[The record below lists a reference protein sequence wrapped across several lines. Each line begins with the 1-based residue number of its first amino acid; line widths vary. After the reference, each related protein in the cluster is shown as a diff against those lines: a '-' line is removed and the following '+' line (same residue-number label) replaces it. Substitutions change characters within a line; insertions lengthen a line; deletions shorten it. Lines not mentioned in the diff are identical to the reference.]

1 MGISSVGGG
10 FDSSAA
16 SFSRAVQNANTSGA
30 AGRMNA
36 TANGVQSAQEHED
49 SSASILDASD
59 TFTFT
64 QSAEDSQENAIH
76 SGFVR
81 NRAANETDETGATDE
96 TGVADE
102 TGETGATDETGET
115 GATDETGETG
125 ATDETG
131 ETGAA
136 DETGE
141 TGAADET
148 GETGAADETGEAG
161 GPDGPDD
168 PKGPKGPKGPK
179 HESEAEAAARM
190 QKLQQEH
197 QEAMKIFAQMM
208 ADRQKWLMQ
217 LFKIWQDTQTSIME
231 MVRDTMVNK
240 ANSFNSTYKAWTKAF
255 RGE

>member
-81 NRAANETDETGATDE
+81 NRAANETD
-96 TGVADE
+96 
-102 TGETGATDETGET
+102 ETGATDETGET

-217 LFKIWQDTQTSIME
+217 LFKIWQDTQTSMME
-231 MVRDTMVNK
+231 MVRDTMLNK
-240 ANSFNSTYKAWTKAF
+240 ANSFNSMYKAWTKAF

>member
-102 TGETGATDETGET
+102 TGETGAT
-115 GATDETGETG
+115 
-125 ATDETG
+125 
-131 ETGAA
+131 

>member
-96 TGVADE
+96 TGVA
-102 TGETGATDETGET
+102 DETGET

-240 ANSFNSTYKAWTKAF
+240 ANSFNSMYKAWTKAF

>member
-115 GATDETGETG
+115 GA
-125 ATDETG
+125 
-131 ETGAA
+131 
-136 DETGE
+136 
-141 TGAADET
+141 
-148 GETGAADETGEAG
+148 ADETGEAG

>member
-81 NRAANETDETGATDE
+81 NRAANETD
-96 TGVADE
+96 
-102 TGETGATDETGET
+102 ETGATDETGET

-240 ANSFNSTYKAWTKAF
+240 ANSFNSMYKAWTKAF

>member
-141 TGAADET
+141 TG
-148 GETGAADETGEAG
+148 

-168 PKGPKGPKGPK
+168 PKGPKGPK

>member
-148 GETGAADETGEAG
+148 GEAG

-168 PKGPKGPKGPK
+168 PKGPKGPK

-217 LFKIWQDTQTSIME
+217 LFKIWQDTQTSMME

-240 ANSFNSTYKAWTKAF
+240 ANSFNSMYKAWTKAF

>member
-125 ATDETG
+125 A
-131 ETGAA
+131 A

-217 LFKIWQDTQTSIME
+217 LFKIWQDTQTSMME
-231 MVRDTMVNK
+231 MVRDTMLNK
-240 ANSFNSTYKAWTKAF
+240 ANSFNSMYKAWTKAF

>member
-148 GETGAADETGEAG
+148 GEAG

>member
-125 ATDETG
+125 AADETGETGATDETG

-141 TGAADET
+141 TG
-148 GETGAADETGEAG
+148 

-168 PKGPKGPKGPK
+168 PKGPKGPK